1 MTSILDAK
9 SLAGFAQKKFDCDV
23 SRLEEFCRQCTGDN
37 TGYGVCSK
45 GEHDISLENT
55 IFCFEGGRHNLE
67 TSTCVHLDCFLS
79 ELGRDTISQIDG
91 TTKTP
96 KPKKSKGDNEIPDT
110 TEFAQMLMS
119 QVHFLSLR
127 DTREILYYENGIYRF
142 GGEVLIEEMAESLVS
157 QYTTCTT
164 SIRVEITNSIR
175 SRTYVD
181 REAFDA
187 DVNILNVKNGLYNIH
202 DGTFTPHN
210 PSYASRIQLN
220 VEYHPGIAPKR
231 FVSFM
236 EEILPDIEDRTMVY
250 EMFGAIL
257 VSRILDLQKICV
269 FVGDG
274 ANGKSTLLKT
284 MTDIIG
290 VKNCSFRSMHSL
302 IYNRFA
308 ASDLDGKLAN
318 IYADISADEMKNI
331 GLIKNLVSGDETSV
345 EKKNKSSFT
354 MKNIAKMF
362 FSCNRLPDI
371 EDETGGVFR
380 RFHIIEFLTE
390 FHGGDAKARLIDELI
405 QDSEKSGILNL
416 LVQHANTILKNGEF
430 TYAREVN
437 SIRKEWKERVD
448 MVISFVNK
456 SVEPHPESNIAK
468 DILYTEYVKYC
479 ETNNERPKGQKIFS
493 QKMSTFGY
501 KWDKRRWEG
510 KAQNV
515 WVGIRFKD
523 SATPNGTDITPD
535 DTDAPKPDTRHD
547 VSKPEIS
554 DGTML
559 GIVDI
564 LKPES
569 PKQSIVGDIF
579 TALADENGLLQYT
592 SLVTEMVK
600 CQKWTKEEATVYI
613 EELVSGKK
621 LVTSQPTKK
630 RWRCKCGAG
639 PYVSGEV
646 AFAGKPIEE
655 YHKGDGHEIIF

>member
-1 MTSILDAK
+1 MTSIDEK
-9 SLAGFAQKKFDCDV
+9 SLAGYAEKKFGCAV
-23 SRLEEFCRQCTGDN
+23 SRLEEFCKRYTGDN

-45 GEHDISLENT
+45 GEHDISSENT

-67 TSTCVHLDCFLS
+67 TSACVHLDCFLS
-79 ELGRDTISQIDG
+79 GLERDTISQIDG
-91 TTKTP
+91 TIQ
-96 KPKKSKGDNEIPDT
+96 KPKKSKKHDTETPDT
-110 TEFAQMLMS
+110 AEFVQMLMS

-157 QYTTCTT
+157 QYTICTT
-164 SIRVEITNSIR
+164 SMRIEITNSIR

-181 REAFDA
+181 RETFDA
-187 DVNILNVKNGLYNIH
+187 DVDIINVKNGLYNIQ

-210 PSYASRIQLN
+210 PSYASRMQLN

-257 VSRILDLQKICV
+257 VSRILDLQKICI

-308 ASDLDGKLAN
+308 AADLDGKLAN

-345 EKKNKSSFT
+345 EKKNKSSFP

-390 FHGGDAKARLIDELI
+390 FHGGKAKARLLDELI
-405 QDSEKSGILNL
+405 QDSEKSGILNVL
-416 LVQHANTILKNGEF
+416 IQHAGTILKKGEF
-430 TYAREVN
+430 SYARDVA

-448 MVISFVNK
+448 MVLSFVNET
-456 SVEPHPESNIAK
+456 VEAHPDSNIAK
-468 DILYTEYVKYC
+468 DRLYAEYARYC
-479 ETNNERPKGQKIFS
+479 ETKNERPKGQKIFS

-515 WVGIRFKD
+515 WIGIRFKG
-523 SATPNGTDITPD
+523 SVTPD
-535 DTDAPKPDTRHD
+535 DTGTVKPDTKPDGTDTKPD

-554 DGTML
+554 NSTML

-569 PKQSIVGDIF
+569 PKQSIVDDIF
-579 TALADENGLLQYT
+579 TALADENGTLSQND
-592 SLVTEMVK
+592 LVTEMVK
-600 CQKWTKEEATVYI
+600 CEKWNKEEAVRYV
-613 EELVSGKK
+613 EELVSEKK
-621 LVTSQPTKK
+621 LVTGQPSKK